1 MCELH
6 NIILLQKVIFFS
18 NAFGH
23 NKSSCL
29 NSYLFIYLYITHL
42 CIFKHYKEI
51 IMQNID
57 VVSDK
62 AKYVNAA
69 HCARTIIAD
78 LQYRIIT

>member
-6 NIILLQKVIFFS
+6 YIILLQKVIFS

-29 NSYLFIYLYITHL
+29 NSYF
-42 CIFKHYKEI
+42 FKLISAYKHCKGI
-51 IMQNID
+51 NMQNID

-69 HCARTIIAD
+69 HCTRTIIAD
-78 LQYRIIT
+78 LQYRMII